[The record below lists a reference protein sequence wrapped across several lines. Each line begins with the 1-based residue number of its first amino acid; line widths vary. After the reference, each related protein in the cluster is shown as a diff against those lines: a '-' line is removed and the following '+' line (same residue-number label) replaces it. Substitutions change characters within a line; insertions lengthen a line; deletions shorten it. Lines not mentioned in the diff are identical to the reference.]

1 MCGENGGG
9 GREEGEGRRE
19 EGGGSREGGVRSEE
33 GGGRREGGGQE
44 ITWTSL
50 QMTLVRVR
58 AIRHLP
64 IFFSFLELPQLKLL
78 TLHILFQ

>member
-1 MCGENGGG
+1 M
-9 GREEGEGRRE
+9 
-19 EGGGSREGGVRSEE
+19 SEE
-33 GGGRREGGGQE
+33 GGARREERGGRSEEGGGQE

-64 IFFSFLELPQLKLL
+64 IFFSFLELPQLTLL